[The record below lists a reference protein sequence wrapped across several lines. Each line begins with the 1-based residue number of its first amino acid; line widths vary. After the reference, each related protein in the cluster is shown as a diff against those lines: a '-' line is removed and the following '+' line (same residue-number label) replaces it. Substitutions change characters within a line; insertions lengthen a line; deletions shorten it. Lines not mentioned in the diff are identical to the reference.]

1 MRNEQNELCLLHIA
15 YCQLLHPPEGN
26 LPSSPVVFILQT
38 LFMKRLLPAP
48 VAGIVLIAAIFQSC
62 EHDSD
67 NGPSTV
73 KKWDVEIKATYE
85 VPAPAGRNEEGEA
98 TIELLSDNSL
108 KYTIHIHNLS
118 PNDTLTNA
126 HIHPGDAGT
135 SGGVI
140 IPFSPTFLGAG
151 TTGTVTGLR
160 QGQIDTLLGKPVY
173 VNVHSA
179 KAPGGI
185 ARGQLDKTVVFAMD
199 VPLTGANEVAPV
211 STTASGLAI
220 LRLTDDKVLYSKV
233 TVNNLES
240 NDTLTVSHIHPGAT
254 GANGSPLIF
263 LCSAL
268 SDFGVL
274 KISSPLDDA
283 AFTQLKSSAMYVNAH
298 SRRHGPGLIRGQI
311 R

>member
-1 MRNEQNELCLLHIA
+1 
-15 YCQLLHPPEGN
+15 
-26 LPSSPVVFILQT
+26 
-38 LFMKRLLPAP
+38 MKRLLPAP
-48 VAGIVLIAAIFQSC
+48 VAGIILLAAIFQSC
-62 EHDSD
+62 THDSD

-73 KKWDVEIKATYE
+73 KKWEVEIKAIYE

-108 KYTIHIHNLS
+108 KYNIHIHNLS
-118 PNDTLTNA
+118 STDELNNA
-126 HIHPGDAGT
+126 HIHTGDAGT
-135 SGGVI
+135 SGGVF
-140 IPFSPTFLGAG
+140 IPFNPTFVGAG

-173 VNVHSA
+173 VNVHS
-179 KAPGGI
+179 KQAPAGLV
-185 ARGQLDKTVVFAMD
+185 RGQLDKKVVFAMD
-199 VPLTGANEVAPV
+199 VALTGANEVPPV
-211 STTASGLAI
+211 TTTATGLAI

-254 GANGSPLIF
+254 GNNGSPLIF

-274 KISSPLDDA
+274 KISDPLPDVQYN
-283 AFTQLKSSAMYVNAH
+283 QLLKDPMYVNAH